1 MDLQR
6 DSHAEAPSEA
16 PGPLHVCP
24 DCDSDLVYPL
34 DWAEAGPERWTVE
47 LRCPNCETV
56 RSGTF
61 GQDLIDALDIELD
74 SGVDALLRDLTD
86 LSRANMV
93 DDVERFTGA
102 VLAGAILPEDF

>member
-6 DSHAEAPSEA
+6 DTHAEAPSA
-16 PGPLHVCP
+16 AICPLHVCP

-34 DWAEAGPERWTVE
+34 DWAEAGPERWAVE
-47 LRCPNCETV
+47 LRCPNCEAV

-61 GQDLIDALDIELD
+61 AQDLIDALDVELD
-74 SGVDALLRDLTD
+74 SGVEALLRDLAE

-93 DDVERFTGA
+93 DDVERFAGA